1 MMSVAVAPVRPVA
14 SVLPGIK
21 SNRVR
26 PEEAVRCSFDY
37 VQRNGQRIYGGPPPQ
52 WTGPLPGKGCEV
64 YVTKIPRDCFEDE
77 LVPIFE
83 KVGPVYEHRLM
94 MEFTGN
100 NRGYGY
106 VRFGSATDAK
116 DAIRKLNNYEVRP
129 NRFLVV
135 TKSVEVE
142 VSWSRPVDK
151 QIYNTRK
158 TLTKAF
164 TSGLSSMERESG
176 PMARAISPRR
186 RGAAGI
192 RGLGAPG
199 TAPPRQLV
207 QKYAAM
213 AASSSVNNGINK
225 NMSLPHSVTTY
236 RPAPDLLQEIC
247 QNNHWGDPIYQ
258 IQTSAEDTTGEIC
271 YLYKVTIPNFPVP
284 APNNLFQS
292 CNWKP
297 TKDDAKIEAA
307 QFILAC
313 LRITP
318 DYVAA
323 VMKPPQET
331 AMVSPVYPVSPMLGV
346 PLTAGWSGLNYPP
359 PTFYQRVAYTEP
371 YNYASMVASM
381 YGITIG

>member
-135 TKSVEVE
+135 TKSVDNRRLWVNGIPKNRSANEIRGEMEKMTAGVTDIILYPSQADKTKSRGYMFVE
-142 VSWSRPVDK
+142 YESHRAAALAR
-151 QIYNTRK
+151 RK
-158 TLTKAF
+158 LVPGKAF
-164 TSGLSSMERESG
+164 LFGVE
-176 PMARAISPRR
+176 
-186 RGAAGI
+186 
-192 RGLGAPG
+192 LGQVDWAEPEHEVDEE
-199 TAPPRQLV
+199 TM
-207 QKYAAM
+207 K
-213 AASSSVNNGINK
+213 
-225 NMSLPHSVTTY
+225 T
-236 RPAPDLLQEIC
+236 APDLLQEIC

-258 IQTSAEDTTGEIC
+258 IQTSAEDTTGEMC